1 MSIKK
6 LHLDIEN
13 MIDSI
18 AKDFSYTECRETK
31 YLKDNLMFFIEPRR
45 LSKKNYK

>member
-18 AKDFSYTECRETK
+18 AKDFTYTECRETK